1 MSKAGKHHYIP
12 VFYLKQWAGEDGCV
26 CEFSK
31 PYDRVKPRRTN
42 PDGTG
47 YVHGLNRIP
56 GLPAHETDF
65 LEDYFFK
72 LTDDL
77 AAKALKILLSGDRDL
92 QFSVKVKSGWSRF
105 ITSLTM
111 RNPEAVER
119 SMRAAKRLYD
129 EARAEL
135 YADYEK
141 HRKPDDPS
149 TYEEYVAKHSANP
162 AGRGGAILL
171 QKIIDSPVI
180 GNWINNMR
188 WIVLRAYNPKFT
200 LLTSDRPVVMTNG
213 LRHDNAQI
221 ILPISPWHVFVS
233 TNNLKTERYIE
244 DVFARGE
251 MIQQINERVTLQ
263 SRRYVYG
270 MSDAQFTFVS
280 RRLGKAYTASPLEA
294 DEEER
299 RVGWISQ

>member
-56 GLPAHETDF
+56 GLPPHETDF

-105 ITSLTM
+105 ITSLIM

-119 SMRAAKRLYD
+119 SMREAKRLYD
-129 EARAEL
+129 EARTEL

-149 TYEEYVAKHSANP
+149 TYEEYAAKHSANP

-171 QKIIDSPVI
+171 QKIIDSPLI

-188 WIVLRAYNPKFT
+188 WIVLRAHNPKFS
-200 LLTSDRPVVMTNG
+200 LLTSDRPVV
-213 LRHDNAQI
+213 LR
-221 ILPISPWHVFVS
+221 FVM
-233 TNNLKTERYIE
+233 K
-244 DVFARGE
+244 
-251 MIQQINERVTLQ
+251 
-263 SRRYVYG
+263 
-270 MSDAQFTFVS
+270 
-280 RRLGKAYTASPLEA
+280 RLGKMLPSTPL
-294 DEEER
+294 
-299 RVGWISQ
+299 G